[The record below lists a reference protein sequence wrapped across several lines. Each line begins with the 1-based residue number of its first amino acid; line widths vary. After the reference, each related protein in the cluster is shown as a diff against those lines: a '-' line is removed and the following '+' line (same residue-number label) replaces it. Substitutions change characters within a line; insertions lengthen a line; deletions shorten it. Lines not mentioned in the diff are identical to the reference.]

1 MFSIRYPSFAKNRG
15 PGFWLK
21 FNNLFVSRRKI
32 FRSDNSNDWR
42 YTYGEPEPPDRS
54 LPFSSL
60 LKPGSSTDE
69 GFRFIIIG
77 DTGEGDRSQYG
88 TLPLIRALKPDFMII
103 NGDIAYPAGR
113 INVGNRNKDDYL
125 AGFFEPYRN
134 LDIPIWSVPGNHE
147 YYAAGQ
153 GREYYETFCSRKFAS
168 RWSKYG
174 LRMVPQPGT
183 YWELKEPNPNLKLSV
198 IGIDTGKKGNLDGD
212 PGTRRRLPRP
222 DSKQHTWLEER
233 LARAD
238 KEDCKVIVLYHIP
251 ALSREKNNKDI
262 HLKNLHRIFASHK
275 SVRLAVC
282 GHDHNYQGYSR
293 ATFAK
298 YIKDISG
305 RGPSSEHA
313 LDYIVTGGGGAYLTS
328 TDFKRSF
335 WDRLFGRNLYASEIL
350 YPTPDQWN
358 NYARIGRKTLETMGL
373 SKSFVS
379 RIVGIKE
386 KDSLSDMDAAQYL
399 NLLLVEVKKKNTTSE
414 FSVVVTPVFMD
425 NLKNMFVNVPEEAIL
440 DIMSEDLP
448 VNPDRLDACLK
459 REMAIR
465 F

>member
-1 MFSIRYPSFAKNRG
+1 MFTIRYPDFAKNRG

-21 FNNLFVSRRKI
+21 FNNLLVSRRKI

-54 LPFSSL
+54 LPFSAL
-60 LKPGSSTDE
+60 LRPDSSADE

-88 TLPLIRALKPDFMII
+88 FLPVIRALKPDFMII

-113 INVGNRNKDDYL
+113 IKEGDRNKDDYL

-147 YYAAGQ
+147 YYAEGQ
-153 GREYYETFCSRKFAS
+153 GREYYETFCTRKFAS
-168 RWSKYG
+168 RWSGYG
-174 LRMVPQPGT
+174 LRLVPQPGT
-183 YWELKEPNPNLKLSV
+183 YWELKEPNPGLKLSV
-198 IGIDTGKKGNLDGD
+198 IGIDTGKAGNLDGD
-212 PGTRRRLPRP
+212 PGTRRRLARP
-222 DSKQHTWLEER
+222 DDKQHVWLEER

-238 KEDCKVIVLYHIP
+238 REERNVIVLFHIP

-262 HLKNLHRIFASHK
+262 HLQKLHQIIASHK
-275 SVRLAVC
+275 SVRLVVC
-282 GHDHNYQGYSR
+282 GHDHNYQGYSP
-293 ATFAK
+293 AVFAK
-298 YIKDISG
+298 YINDISG
-305 RGPSSEHA
+305 RGPSAENSI
-313 LDYIVTGGGGAYLTS
+313 DYIITGGGGAYLTS

-335 WDRLFGRNLYASEIL
+335 WDRLFGKNRYPVETL

-358 NYARIGRKTLETMGL
+358 SYANIGRKTLESMGM

-379 RIVGIKE
+379 RIVGITE

-399 NLLLVEVKKKNTTSE
+399 NLLLVEVKRENPPID
-414 FSVVVTPVFMD
+414 FSIVITPVLMD
-425 NLKNMFVNVPEEAIL
+425 NLKDLFEKAPDEAIL
-440 DIMSEDLP
+440 DIMAEDLP
-448 VNPDRLDACLK
+448 VDPGRLGGCLK
-459 REMAIR
+459 QKMAIR